1 MKLEKKF
8 QTGGQ
13 WTDVF
18 PVIESVLYLKLHFTQ
33 IPVLELTIQ
42 AD

>member
-1 MKLEKKF
+1 MK
-8 QTGGQ
+8 
-13 WTDVF
+13 DVF
-18 PVIESVLYLKLHFTQ
+18 PVIESVLYLKLRFTQ

>member
-8 QTGGQ
+8 QTGEQ
-13 WTDVF
+13 WTDIF
-18 PVIESVLYLKLHFTQ
+18 PVIESVLYLKLRFTQ